1 MDISNKV
8 IFITGGTGGIGWAL
22 AKSLCTKRAKKIYVT
37 YLNDGDINIESIMET
52 TIIEPLKL
60 DITKKEQVKNIALKC
75 ADADIVIN
83 NAGVEY
89 ATSFTDADTLEAAE
103 LEMKVNYHGTHYV
116 SYYFLPYLKQKPEAL
131 LINILSIGGFVLVN
145 KLGTYCASKAA
156 THFLTKGLRQD
167 CKNSNVTVMG
177 VYPGYVDTN
186 MTTNLNVEKVTPD
199 SISESIII
207 GIENDSEIVFP
218 DMMSNNLKDTVFW
231 DNAIFETLT
240 S

>member
-60 DITKKEQVKNIALKC
+60 DVTKKEQVKNIALKC

-156 THFLTKGLRQD
+156 THFLTKGFRQD